1 MTGPSGL
8 QYDTYYHIFNRGV
21 NKENIFFEECNY
33 PFFLDLMKKH
43 IEPVADVFAYCLLEN
58 HFHLLVRIKAEEEI
72 STEQIVPQTVN
83 QNPSAC
89 FSNLFNAYAKTIN
102 KTYGRTGSLF
112 QHPFHRVEVTD
123 DAQFTAVVRYIHLN
137 PQKHGFIDDFRNWP
151 YSSYESLTNF
161 RPTWLKRNVVYE
173 WFGGHD
179 AFIRQSEVWAIEV
192 ENLVD
197 IKVE

>member
-1 MTGPSGL
+1 MTGPSAL

-43 IEPVADVFAYCLLEN
+43 IEPVADLFAFCLLKN

-89 FSNLFNAYAKTIN
+89 FSNFFNAYAKAIN
-102 KTYGRTGSLF
+102 KAYSRTGSLF
-112 QHPFHRVEVTD
+112 QHPFHRAEVTSD
-123 DAQFTAVVRYIHLN
+123 PQFIAVVQYIHQN

-151 YSSYESLTNF
+151 YSSYESLTNLK
-161 RPTWLKRNVVYE
+161 RTWLKRDVVHE
-173 WFGGHD
+173 WFGGCD
-179 AFIRQSEVWAIEV
+179 AFIRQSEEWAREV
-192 ENLVD
+192 KKLVD
-197 IKVE
+197 IQVE